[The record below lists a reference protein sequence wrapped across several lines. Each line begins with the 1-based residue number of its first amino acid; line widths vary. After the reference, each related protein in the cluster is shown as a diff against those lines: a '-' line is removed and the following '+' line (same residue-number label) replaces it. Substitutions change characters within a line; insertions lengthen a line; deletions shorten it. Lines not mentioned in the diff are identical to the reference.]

1 MAKMKELY
9 QDIVDLLDDSE
20 NTPMLISKKL
30 NVPVEMVLDVM
41 STLENE
47 YYE

>member
-1 MAKMKELY
+1 MGKMKELY

-20 NTPMLISKKL
+20 NTPLIIANKL

>member
-9 QDIVDLLDDSE
+9 MEIQYMLDDSE
-20 NTPMLISKKL
+20 NTPLIIAEKL
-30 NVPVEMVLDVM
+30 KVPVEMVLDVM

>member
-1 MAKMKELY
+1 MGKMKELY

-20 NTPMLISKKL
+20 NTPLIISKKL
-30 NVPVEMVLDVM
+30 EIPVEMVLDVM